1 MKFWSTRRSAHAP
14 RVASPLRFEALED
27 RSVPSAADV
36 VTIDPAYREF
46 LGRDID
52 QTGKVYYAQRLDAGA
67 TSAQVALEIQN
78 SDEGQ
83 AFKVTD
89 AFAELLGR
97 APGDRAAGFIT
108 GLRQGM
114 TQDQIRA
121 AIAGSDEFFQLKGGG
136 TNAGYLSALYKVA
149 LGRDI
154 GSGELATRMAQFQS
168 GVSREQ
174 VAREVYAS
182 PERATRVVNE
192 LYVDLLGRKGESAGV
207 SNWVGQLQSG
217 VRVEVIAS
225 RFVASAEY
233 FDLAIRGL
241 LPTNTGPAGPQGPAG
256 PAGATGATGPQGAQG
271 LQGVQ
276 GAQGLQGVQGAQG
289 AQGAQGLQGTPGT
302 PGIPGPQGPQGPQG
316 LQGPAGTN
324 GAGVSSSF
332 SAYQLAT
339 IADSTVVGGAD
350 VPFSNNGAFVS
361 GDVTHTAG
369 TTVFTV
375 TAAGT
380 YRLTA
385 TLNYTAGVGAAIAFA
400 VNGVSL
406 PGWTPLLTATG
417 QVVLDTA
424 VTFAPGDVVTLRNNS
439 ATPLVMTLAPG
450 AGATLTIDRIS

>member
-1 MKFWSTRRSAHAP
+1 MNFWSTRRSAHAP

-97 APGDRAAGFIT
+97 APGDRAAGFIA

-192 LYVDLLGRKGESAGV
+192 LYVDLLGRTGESAGV
-207 SNWVGQLQSG
+207 NNWVGQLQSG

-271 LQGVQ
+271 PQGVQ

-289 AQGAQGLQGTPGT
+289 LQGTPGT
-302 PGIPGPQGPQGPQG
+302 PGTPGIQGIQGPQGPQG

-324 GAGVSSSF
+324 GAGVSSIF

-350 VPFSNNGAFVS
+350 VPFSTNRAAVS
-361 GDVTHTAG
+361 GDVTHTTG
-369 TTVFTV
+369 TTTFTV
-375 TAAGT
+375 TASGT

-385 TLNYTAGVGAAIAFA
+385 TLNYTAGVGAVIAFA
-400 VNGVSL
+400 VNGL
-406 PGWTPLLTATG
+406 PLLGWTPLLTATG
-417 QVVLDTA
+417 QVVLDTT
-424 VTFAPGDVVTLRNNS
+424 VTFAAGDVVTLRNNS
-439 ATPLVMTLAPG
+439 ATPLTMTLAPG

>member
-1 MKFWSTRRSAHAP
+1 MKFWSTRRAPQAP
-14 RVASPLRFEALED
+14 RAASPLRFEALED

-83 AFKVTD
+83 AFKVTE

-121 AIAGSDEFFQLKGGG
+121 AIAASDEFFQLKGGG
-136 TNAGYLSALYKVA
+136 TNAGYLSALYQAA

-154 GSGELATRMAQFQS
+154 GSGELATRTAQLQS
-168 GVSREQ
+168 GVSRLQ
-174 VAREVYAS
+174 VARDVYAS
-182 PERATRVVNE
+182 QERATRVVNE
-192 LYVDLLGRKGESAGV
+192 LYVDLLGRTGESAGV

-225 RFVASAEY
+225 RFVATAEY

-241 LPTNTGPAGPQGPAG
+241 LPTGTGPAGPQGPAG
-256 PAGATGATGPQGAQG
+256 PAGADGADGVDGAP
-271 LQGVQ
+271 
-276 GAQGLQGVQGAQG
+276 GA
-289 AQGAQGLQGTPGT
+289 
-302 PGIPGPQGPQGPQG
+302 QGPQGPQG

-324 GAGVSSSF
+324 GTNGAGVSASF

-350 VPFSNNGAFVS
+350 VPFSNNGAAIS

-369 TTVFTV
+369 TTTFTV
-375 TAAGT
+375 NTTGT

-385 TLNYTAGVGAAIAFA
+385 ILNYTAGVGAAIAFA
-400 VNGVSL
+400 VNGSSR
-406 PGWTPLLTATG
+406 PGSTPLLTATG
-417 QVVLDTA
+417 QVVLDTT
-424 VTFAPGDVVTLRNNS
+424 VTFAAGDVVTLRNNS

-450 AGATLTIDRIS
+450 AGATLTIDRIA